1 MYRVT
6 RQYMFDKE
14 NNNNNSNIMQA
25 NMNEFNYNEVAAID
39 GDGPKRQICGAFTLA
54 YVVSTAQTL
63 SRQHEIVVVLNF
75 MHTHHSLTPYLPPSH
90 QKKKHNFVYRL
101 CVNMTI

>member
-1 MYRVT
+1 MFTDMYRVT

-14 NNNNNSNIMQA
+14 KNNNRNIVQA

-39 GDGPKRQICGAFTLA
+39 DDGPKRQICGAFTLA

-75 MHTHHSLTPYLPPSH
+75 MHTHLYLPPSLPPSP
-90 QKKKHNFVYRL
+90 QK
-101 CVNMTI
+101 T